1 MKKVFNKL
9 VFIMKQYK
17 VACTVI
23 GIVIIGVFLT
33 VSNVFGELTPI
44 KSIEIFSEQ
53 ADFSKKEPGSWKIT
67 KSAKWVSKG
76 TAEITFDV
84 DTVLKT
90 ENKNADV
97 LFVLDISGSMSLDKL
112 NRVKADSIE
121 LIESL
126 LSNNKNKAGLI
137 TFETNSSIVSELTSD
152 KEQLISSIQN
162 LTSEGNTNYYQ
173 SLINVDKILKN
184 YTKEDDKD
192 IIVLFLTDGYPNE
205 DTPNEV
211 GFFNYLKSAYPYVTF
226 NAVQYEMGSVILEP
240 ITKVSDNQYL
250 ADMETLNN
258 VLFDASVK
266 PITYDN
272 FEISDFIDTRYFYV
286 DSDKDIKSDIGGIIF
301 DKTSQKVTWK
311 IDNLKSGSKEKL
323 TIKVRIKT
331 ELIGVG
337 GIYPT
342 NEHEEIISKIESIE
356 ENVNSKETPVLADN
370 YKVVY
375 ESNAPD
381 GCSVEGAPSEETH
394 SVFDTVGI
402 SEAKPTCEGYQFKGW
417 DIVTESAKKINDDY
431 FIMPEDNV
439 TIRGNWSSLSLQ
451 KSMDGTVK
459 ESLTLY
465 KQVQNDVN
473 DSTKFAKKYTGDT
486 STFTGDQEVYY
497 YYGSASGNNVLFAN
511 YCWKII
517 RTTDTGGV
525 KLLYNGVPDASG
537 ACNNTGTN
545 SALTKEQMNTSS
557 ANVAFNSSSSSP
569 ADVGYMYNTRYTY
582 NQKSFSTGSPTMIS
596 TRTMSNSETY
606 NYYYSDTYTYTNSR
620 YTMEEPSQY
629 IWTDNYESL
638 VGKYTCMSTSASTAS
653 CLNIYYVAKAESGKM
668 YYITLSSG
676 NDLAVSSTIIF
687 SDAITA
693 NEDGAYTLTNPVEV
707 NRLDWYTNYET
718 YNNYYTCGSNE
729 ITCTVNTMKKVT
741 STSSTAY
748 SYIALSGTYR
758 YGNSF
763 IWDGENYTLTDTVDS
778 LGIPSDISTHLYTC
792 WDTTGVCNKINYVYD
807 EDDAYGYPELYYI
820 TLSDGKS
827 IDDALNEMLYNDDVN
842 TNNSNVKTIIDY
854 WYANSMTEYTS
865 YLEDTVWCND
875 RSISDIKNYG
885 ASMDLRF
892 KSNRNR
898 VDLTC
903 KNKNDRFTVN
913 EVNGNGF
920 LIYPVGLIDATETS
934 LAYID
939 TSPYSPHASGSAFMS
954 LSPDSFDSGEIA
966 NYFVSSYGSAANYNR
981 GSYRHGVRPA
991 ISLRAG
997 IEYSSGD
1004 GSSDK
1009 PFGVDLD
1016 IDNNLYVINIDK
1028 NDNYYIMSSSAYK

>member
-1 MKKVFNKL
+1 MRKIFNKL
-9 VFIMKQYK
+9 VDIVRDYK
-17 VACTVI
+17 VACVVI
-23 GIVIIGVFLT
+23 GIVLIGVFLT

-44 KSIEIFSEQ
+44 KSIEIFSKTT
-53 ADFSKKEPGSWKIT
+53 DFSKKEPGSWKIM
-67 KSAKWVSKG
+67 KSARWSGRG

-84 DTVLKT
+84 ETIRKT
-90 ENKNADV
+90 KSRYTDV
-97 LFVLDISGSMSLDKL
+97 IFVLDISGSMEGEKISK
-112 NRVKADSIE
+112 VKQDTVE
-121 LIESL
+121 LINSL
-126 LSNNKNKAGLI
+126 LENEGNHAAVISFDTISTIHSGLTNNK
-137 TFETNSSIVSELTSD
+137 SEL
-152 KEQLISSIQN
+152 ISKINS
-162 LTSEGNTNYYQ
+162 LSVTGNTNYYKA
-173 SLINVDKILKN
+173 LVNVDSILKT
-184 YTKEDDKD
+184 YTKEEDREMV
-192 IIVLFLTDGYPNE
+192 VLFLTDGFPNE

-211 GFFNYLKSAYPYVTF
+211 GFYKYLKSAYSYATF
-226 NAVQYEMGSVILEP
+226 NAIQYEMGSSILEP
-240 ITKVSDNQYL
+240 IKKISDYQYV
-250 ADMETLNN
+250 ASMSNLNN
-258 VLFDASVK
+258 VLFDVAI
-266 PITYDN
+266 PAFNYD
-272 FEISDFIDTRYFYV
+272 ELTISDFINTDAFYV
-286 DSDKDIKSDIGGIIF
+286 DKEIDIKPESGEVEF
-301 DKTSQKVTWK
+301 DKENQKVTWK
-311 IDNLKSGSKEKL
+311 LAGLKSGRSSKL
-323 TIKVRIKT
+323 TIKARLKT
-331 ELIGVG
+331 ELFGEG

-342 NEHEEIISKIESIE
+342 NNHEEIVSLLNTTR
-356 ENVNSKETPVLADN
+356 ENVTSNDTPILADN
-370 YKVVY
+370 YKVKY
-375 ESNAPD
+375 EANVPE
-381 GCSVEGAPSEETH
+381 GCNVEGIVPDERSH
-394 SVFDTVGI
+394 SVYDTVEI
-402 SEAKPTCEGYQFKGW
+402 SSNQLKCEGYQFKGW
-417 DIVTESAKKINDDY
+417 KVATKEIERVSDEY
-431 FIMPEDNV
+431 FIMPEENV
-439 TIRGNWSSLSLQ
+439 VIRGNWSRLSLQ
-451 KSMDGTVK
+451 KSMEGTIK

-465 KQVQNDVN
+465 RQVQL
-473 DSTKFAKKYTGDT
+473 DSTTSGKYAKQYTGATD
-486 STFTGDQEVYY
+486 TFTGDQNIYY

-981 GSYRHGVRPA
+981 GLYRYGVRPA

-997 IEYSSGD
+997 IEYSSGN

-1009 PFGVDLD
+1009 PFVVSQTD
-1016 IDNNLYVINIDK
+1016 
-1028 NDNYYIMSSSAYK
+1028 SFA